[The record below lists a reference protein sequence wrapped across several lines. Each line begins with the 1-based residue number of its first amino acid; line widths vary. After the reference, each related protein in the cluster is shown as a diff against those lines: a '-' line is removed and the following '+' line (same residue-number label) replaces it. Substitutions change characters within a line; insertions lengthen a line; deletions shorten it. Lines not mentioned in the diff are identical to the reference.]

1 MEVCGPLSLRCCRF
15 LSPCKTVGLMAA
27 LPQVSCG
34 GFLSA
39 APRGLGSVQVLSHT
53 LFPTKNGPM
62 DLAGLIGLKDP
73 DTLINQM
80 VH

>member
-1 MEVCGPLSLRCCRF
+1 MGHCSLRCCQF
-15 LSPCKTVGLMAA
+15 LSPCNTVGLMAA
-27 LPQVSCG
+27 LPQVSCD

-39 APRGLGSVQVLSHT
+39 ASRGLGSVQVSHT

-62 DLAGLIGLKDP
+62 DLAGLTGLKDP